1 MTTPVEPPTY
11 RTGKICYIEIPAT
24 DVQQSAAFYN
34 RAFGWQIRQRG
45 DGSTA
50 FDDTVN
56 EVSGTWVLGRP
67 IATKPGLMVYIMVGS
82 AAAAVEAVVAAGG
95 EIVKPV
101 DADTREVVATFR
113 DPAGNLIGIY
123 QQPGL
128 AEAEARESSGRSRS
142 NLLVTATGASQG

>member
-1 MTTPVEPPTY
+1 MSTSSAQPLY

-24 DVQQSAAFYN
+24 NVSQSAEFYK
-34 RAFGWQIRQRG
+34 RAFGWETRQRG

-56 EVSGTWVLGRP
+56 QVSGTWVLGRP
-67 IATKPGLMVYIMVGS
+67 VAAEPGLMVYIMVAS
-82 AAAAVEAVVAAGG
+82 VAEAVKAVVSAGG
-95 EIVKPV
+95 EIVQPV
-101 DADTREVVATFR
+101 DAHAREVVATFR

-128 AEAEARESSGRSRS
+128 AETEARESASRKRTPS
-142 NLLVTATGASQG
+142 PASSTD

>member
-1 MTTPVEPPTY
+1 MSSAIKAPTY
-11 RTGKICYIEIPAT
+11 RTGKICYIEIPAK
-24 DVQQSAAFYN
+24 DIQESAAFYQ
-34 RAFGWQIRQRG
+34 RAFGWQTRERG

-67 IATKPGLMVYIMVGS
+67 VAAEPGLMIYIMVAS
-82 AAAAVEAVVAAGG
+82 AAKAVDAIRSAGG
-95 EIVKPV
+95 EIVHEV
-101 DADTREVVATFR
+101 DPNAREVVVTFR

-128 AEAEARESSGRSRS
+128 AESEAPS
-142 NLLVTATGASQG
+142 